1 MLTCKDDF
9 ATTFDSYP
17 EMIHFHESL
26 SKGTVWRRCKVKDLH
41 VEPLDASSA
50 LCTTPSAFV
59 PGTSED
65 AVADTVENLG
75 LALRVGGDLYP
86 LRTTAYKTLLDRA
99 KISGTALPKLKKAE
113 LAAVLNACLA
123 VHSSDA
129 LLLVRDE
136 KVSATHSGDVRDYS
150 VLPIDELL
158 HTLEQK
164 MDARFPGYHFVNGY
178 CDHAYTSGCWTF
190 PSQREDMLG
199 TYAKALQTKGMG
211 TMATKLVPGI
221 RFLTSDTGVASA
233 KVSAMLMGTQH
244 PIHIG
249 SCISVD
255 HRLQR
260 KVEDFDKELDQLFA
274 QFCDSVSKLQ
284 TLLEIEL
291 QYPVNAMTRICKKFS
306 LPKKEALE
314 AIAMFEISYGGGT
327 ATAHDVFMALQEIP
341 WLMKANKHPEAKLLT
356 VEENMARAL
365 TIRWSDFDLA
375 KEVNY

>member
-1 MLTCKDDF
+1 ML
-9 ATTFDSYP
+9 
-17 EMIHFHESL
+17 
-26 SKGTVWRRCKVKDLH
+26 G
-41 VEPLDASSA
+41 
-50 LCTTPSAFV
+50 
-59 PGTSED
+59 
-65 AVADTVENLG
+65 
-75 LALRVGGDLYP
+75 
-86 LRTTAYKTLLDRA
+86 AYTKTL
-99 KISGTALPKLKKAE
+99 
-113 LAAVLNACLA
+113 AA
-123 VHSSDA
+123 
-129 LLLVRDE
+129 
-136 KVSATHSGDVRDYS
+136 
-150 VLPIDELL
+150 
-158 HTLEQK
+158 
-164 MDARFPGYHFVNGY
+164 
-178 CDHAYTSGCWTF
+178 
-190 PSQREDMLG
+190 
-199 TYAKALQTKGMG
+199 KGMK
-211 TMATKLVPGI
+211 TMASKLVPGI

-314 AIAMFEISYGGGT
+314 AIAMFQTSYGGGT

-341 WLMKANKHPEAKLLT
+341 WLMKLHNYPEAKMLT

-365 TIRWSDFDLA
+365 SIKWSEYDLA
-375 KEVNY
+375 KAVSY

>member
-221 RFLTSDTGVASA
+221 RFLTSDTGVACA

-365 TIRWSDFDLA
+365 SIRWSDFDLA
-375 KEVNY
+375 KAVNY

>member
-158 HTLEQK
+158 HALEQK

-365 TIRWSDFDLA
+365 SIRWSDFDLA
-375 KEVNY
+375 KAVNY